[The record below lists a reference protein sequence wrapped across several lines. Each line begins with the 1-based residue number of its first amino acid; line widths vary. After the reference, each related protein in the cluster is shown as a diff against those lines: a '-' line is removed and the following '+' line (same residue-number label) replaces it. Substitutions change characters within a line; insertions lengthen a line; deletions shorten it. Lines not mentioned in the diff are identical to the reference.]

1 MIVKLVYELFF
12 FYSEF
17 QPPRQTTSGSGSVPQ
32 YAATKT
38 ILGLRSW
45 LCSYKTSG
53 SVAWQAKFRAK
64 NQDFTRAL
72 VLEKHAEWPKLNHN
86 TFLLKSIGLFSSQE
100 LSFAAPRVLPF
111 SLHRCGFIVSLL
123 CCLCGLGAPAN
134 LKHLRV
140 LRVLCGHNFF
150 CKASN
155 ILSSDVRDRL
165 VIFLQN
171 FHQVIPTQ
179 VRVEQTHTVGR
190 HERGT
195 AP

>member
-1 MIVKLVYELFF
+1 MSQNDEWLWNLFMNFF
-12 FYSEF
+12 FFTLNFSLQGRPPQVQALF
-17 QPPRQTTSGSGSVPQ
+17 RSMQQP
-32 YAATKT
+32 KT
-38 ILGLRSW
+38 ILGLHSW
-45 LCSYKTSG
+45 LCSYKTGG

-64 NQDFTRAL
+64 NEDFTHAL

-140 LRVLCGHNFF
+140 LRVLCGNNFF

-155 ILSSDVRDRL
+155 ILSSDIRDRL
-165 VIFLQN
+165 VIFL
-171 FHQVIPTQ
+171 
-179 VRVEQTHTVGR
+179 
-190 HERGT
+190 
-195 AP
+195 